1 MNASFTKLWQMTA
14 ALGLLGSFGCSVV
27 PEPQADLTRYYVL
40 GDTVTVSESTPMGSG
55 LVVGLT
61 KVELPTYLDKGAV
74 VVRHAEN
81 ELVYNDYARWA
92 EPLAD
97 SLGRI
102 MQGRLMASSR
112 VTRVF
117 TEGFPFD
124 KKRDCDV
131 SVGIQRCEGIDLD
144 GRFVARFVATIEITS
159 TGSNGAVLVRKVF
172 AAPETEWDGR
182 DYGALVQR
190 LTQAASSLGD
200 EVVAALPPK

>member
-1 MNASFTKLWQMTA
+1 MGMA
-14 ALGLLGSFGCSVV
+14 ALAGCSVV

-40 GDTVTVSESTPMGSG
+40 AEPVAEVASVPAVEG
-55 LVVGLT
+55 LKVGLL
-61 KVELPTYLDKGAV
+61 KVQIPPYLDKGVV
-74 VVRHAEN
+74 VVREGEN

-97 SLGRI
+97 SMTRMLR
-102 MQGRLMASSR
+102 GRLLASPQ
-112 VTRVF
+112 VARVF

-124 KKRDCDV
+124 QKRDYDV
-131 SVGIQRCEGIDLD
+131 AVHIQRCEGAQIG

-159 TGSNGAVLVRKVF
+159 PEANARVIARKVF

-182 DYGALVQR
+182 DYGALVEA

-200 EVVAALPPK
+200 EVAKALD